1 MPPKVEILNPQ
12 TECRFTSRARADAYV
27 RRNLADWCGTKS
39 IRFRRV
45 EGDHRER
52 KLSATQ
58 ASGIGYDGVNR
69 LIKPDELRH
78 IPFAGQVER
87 VYW

>member
-1 MPPKVEILNPQ
+1 MPSKVEILNPQ
-12 TECRFTSRARADAYV
+12 TECRFTSRARAQQYV
-27 RRNLADWCGTKS
+27 QRKMAEWCGTRS
-39 IRFRRV
+39 IRFTRR

-52 KLSATQ
+52 KLSAAQ
-58 ASGIGYDGVNR
+58 ASGIGYDAVGR
-69 LIKPDELRH
+69 LMQPPELRN

>member
-27 RRNLADWCGTKS
+27 RRKMADWCGTKS
-39 IRFRRV
+39 IRFRRIA
-45 EGDHRER
+45 GDHRER
-52 KLSATQ
+52 KISASVV
-58 ASGIGYDGVNR
+58 SGMGYDGVGR
-69 LIKPDELRH
+69 LMQPDELRN